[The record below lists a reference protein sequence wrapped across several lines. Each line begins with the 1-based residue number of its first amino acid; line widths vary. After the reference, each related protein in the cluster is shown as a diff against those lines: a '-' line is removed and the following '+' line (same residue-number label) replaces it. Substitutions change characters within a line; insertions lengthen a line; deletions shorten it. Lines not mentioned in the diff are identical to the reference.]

1 MELFFLR
8 RRVRPFSRGPMA
20 FSSYRSCRVATIVIA
35 SLVPCTFAQRGGGDP
50 HAGGAVDLPSAGSP
64 IMERNTDPRSVFISG
79 KVVLQGGGPSGRVAI
94 ERICNGMARR
104 EGYTNSKGNFQFELG
119 RNSME
124 RDASQADSDRMVS
137 NKNARIPPSGGSEIR
152 FDDCDLRAS
161 MSGFI
166 STTVPMRV
174 YAGSTQIE
182 VGTIVLTRMGMADG
196 PTVSVNTMTIPKD
209 ARDAFDRGRKAG
221 TEKKFD
227 EAVTELNKAVGTFPQ
242 YAAAW
247 SLLGEVHR
255 LQNQFE
261 PAKTEYAQALA
272 ADPKFVSPYFGLAA
286 MAVVENKWT
295 DAAQF
300 TEQLI
305 QLNSSAYPLAYFFN
319 AAANLN
325 LGRLDAAELSAR
337 KFQQMD
343 KAHTRPDIALLLAT
357 ILAGKHQ
364 YAEAAQLYRDYLA
377 LKPDAPNTEAL
388 KKESQRLEGLSA
400 AKQ

>member
-1 MELFFLR
+1 
-8 RRVRPFSRGPMA
+8 MA
-20 FSSYRSCRVATIVIA
+20 FSSSRSCLPATFVITTLVSC
-35 SLVPCTFAQRGGGDP
+35 SLVPCAWAQRGGGDP
-50 HAGGAVDLPSAGSP
+50 HSGGAVDLPSAGSP

-79 KVVLQGGGPSGRVAI
+79 KVILQGGGPTGRIAI
-94 ERICNGMARR
+94 ERICSGVVRR
-104 EGYTNSKGNFQFELG
+104 EGYTNSKGSFQFELG
-119 RNSME
+119 RNAME

-137 NKNARIPPSGGSEIR
+137 NKNARVPPSGGSEIR

-174 YAGSTQIE
+174 YAGATQLE
-182 VGTIVLTRMGMADG
+182 VGTIVLTKMGAADG
-196 PTVSVNTMTIPKD
+196 PTVSVNTMTVPKE
-209 ARDAFDRGRKAG
+209 AREAFDRGRKAG

-227 EAVTELNKAVGTFPQ
+227 EAITELNKAVGIFPQ

-247 SLLGEVHR
+247 SLLGEIHR

-261 PAKTEYAQALA
+261 PARADYAKALA

-295 DAAQF
+295 DAAHL
-300 TEQLI
+300 TDQLI
-305 QLNSSAYPLAYFFN
+305 QLNSLAYPLAYFFN

-325 LGRLDAAELSAR
+325 LGKLDAAELSAR
-337 KFQQMD
+337 KFQQVD
-343 KAHTRPDIALLLAT
+343 KAHTRPDIALLLAN
-357 ILAGKHQ
+357 ILTGKHQ
-364 YAEAAQLYRDYLA
+364 YAEAAQLYRDYVA
-377 LKPDAPNTEAL
+377 LKPDAPNAEAL
-388 KKESQRLEGLSA
+388 KKESQRLDGLSA

>member
-1 MELFFLR
+1 MLF
-8 RRVRPFSRGPMA
+8 SA
-20 FSSYRSCRVATIVIA
+20 SRSCLATTFIIA
-35 SLVPCTFAQRGGGDP
+35 ALVPCAFAQRGGDP
-50 HAGGAVDLPSAGSP
+50 HSGGAVDLPSAGSP

-79 KVVLQGGGPSGRVAI
+79 KVVLQGGGPTGRIAI
-94 ERICNGMARR
+94 ERICGGMVRR

-124 RDASQADSDRMVS
+124 RDASQADSDRMVT
-137 NKNARIPPSGGSEIR
+137 NKNARVPPSGGSDIR
-152 FDDCDLRAS
+152 YDDCELRAS
-161 MSGFI
+161 MPGFV

-174 YAGSTQIE
+174 YAGANQLE
-182 VGTIVLTRMGMADG
+182 VGTIVLTKTGTADG
-196 PTVSVNTMTIPKD
+196 PTISVNTMTVPKE
-209 ARDAFDRGRKAG
+209 AREAFEKGRRAG

-227 EAVTELNKAVGTFPQ
+227 EAVTELNKAVTVYPQ

-247 SLLGEVHR
+247 SLLGEIHR

-261 PAKTEYAQALA
+261 PAKAEYAKALA

-295 DAAQF
+295 EAAQL
-300 TEQLI
+300 TDQLI
-305 QLNSSAYPLAYFFN
+305 QLNSVAYPMAYFFN

-325 LGRLDAAELSAR
+325 LGKLDAAELSAH
-337 KFQQMD
+337 KFQQVD

-357 ILAGKHQ
+357 ILTGKHQ

-377 LKPDAPNTEAL
+377 LKPDAPNAEAL
-388 KKESQRLEGLSA
+388 KKEAQRLEGLSA

>member
-1 MELFFLR
+1 
-8 RRVRPFSRGPMA
+8 MA
-20 FSSYRSCRVATIVIA
+20 LSSSRSCLAATFA
-35 SLVPCTFAQRGGGDP
+35 FATLAPCAFAQRSADP
-50 HAGGAVDLPSAGSP
+50 HSGGAVDLPSAGSP

-79 KVVLQGGGPSGRVAI
+79 KVILQGGGPTGRIAI
-94 ERICNGMARR
+94 ERICNGLVRR

-137 NKNARIPPSGGSEIR
+137 NRNARTPPSGGSEIR
-152 FDDCDLRAS
+152 YDDCDLRAS
-161 MSGFI
+161 MPGFT

-174 YAGSTQIE
+174 YAGSTQVE
-182 VGTIVLTRMGMADG
+182 VGTIVLTKMGTADG
-196 PTVSVNTMTIPKD
+196 PIVSVNTMAVPKE
-209 ARDAFDRGRKAG
+209 ARDAFDKARKLG
-221 TEKKFD
+221 SEKKFD
-227 EAVTELNKAVGTFPQ
+227 EAVADLNKAVVIFPQ

-247 SLLGEVHR
+247 SLMGEIHR

-261 PAKTEYAQALA
+261 PARAEYAKALA

-286 MAVVENKWT
+286 MAVVENKWGE
-295 DAAQF
+295 AAQL
-300 TEQLI
+300 TDQLI
-305 QLNSSAYPLAYFFN
+305 QLNSTAYPLAYFFN

-325 LGRLDAAELSAR
+325 LGKLDAAELSAR

-343 KAHTRPDIALLLAT
+343 RAHARPDIPLLLAN

-377 LKPDAPNTEAL
+377 LKPDAANAQAL
-388 KKESQRLEGLSA
+388 KNEAQRLEGLSA
-400 AKQ
+400 AKQQ